1 MYREQIMKKK
11 ENKIAGLNPVCK
23 LTILGMYIVLI
34 VLANI
39 VKIHNLPLLL
49 IPLSLC
55 VFVFFAI
62 SGQPKDYFKFLKVVA
77 FLVIFLFL
85 VQSFLIKGQDPVLL
99 WQWKFLKI
107 HREGLAKGIGL
118 GFNIM
123 NFAGI
128 FYWLFKTST
137 YQEISTAMQQS
148 GLNYKAAYVFLSTF
162 NMIEVLSKNTYKIMD
177 AQRARGVETEGNVIT
192 RFKAFYPI
200 LVPLVVNAF
209 LEVGERALT
218 LESKAFNVKCEKTI
232 LIPVGKNGFEGKAL
246 AIMAVIDICA
256 IGGTIAWLIR

>member
-49 IPLSLC
+49 LPLSLC

-107 HREGLAKGIGL
+107 HQEGLAKGIGL

-128 FYWLFKTST
+128 FYLLFKTSS

-232 LIPVGKNGFEGKAL
+232 LIPIGKNGFEGKAL
-246 AIMAVIDICA
+246 VIMAVIDICA